1 MKKTAKTVALLVS
14 ILMLIAMAGC
24 QAATQTP
31 GAASSG
37 SAAEASSAAVSSS
50 PAASDSS
57 AASNSAPAS
66 KDGKTIEVSLLVKK
80 LSSSFWT
87 DMESGVKDACQEL
100 GWTLRPT
107 LCPITPDSNEEQI
120 KLLEQDLLDP
130 PDLYIL
136 CPADSKGIAPAI
148 QEINKVGVP
157 IINVNTRIANDDKS
171 LDVKAFV
178 GVDCRQISNQL
189 SEEMVKYVNG
199 KANMIILQGTTGSQT
214 GIDYYEGAVEIYKK
228 YPDMKILDSHP
239 ANYARQEGMTVTQ
252 NLLQKYDNIDMIHAC
267 NLEMALG
274 ASVAVEQAG
283 RKGIRIC
290 TVNMSKEGAQAL
302 KDGKI
307 SIIADDNPYNVA
319 RTAIKTGKDV
329 LDGKTVNGDVICPAT
344 LVQDGTDVAKQYYEK
359 YGIK

>member
-1 MKKTAKTVALLVS
+1 MKKVVLRILAIMTVLTMLVGLAACGAAPQTSATTAAATTAAVTTAGSGAAAATTAKATTAAGKS
-14 ILMLIAMAGC
+14 I
-24 QAATQTP
+24 
-31 GAASSG
+31 
-37 SAAEASSAAVSSS
+37 
-50 PAASDSS
+50 
-57 AASNSAPAS
+57 
-66 KDGKTIEVSLLVKK
+66 KVSLLVKK

-87 DMESGVKDACQEL
+87 DVEDGVKAACKEL

-130 PDLYIL
+130 PDVYIL

-148 QEINKVGVP
+148 QQINKAKIP
-157 IINVNTRIANDDKS
+157 IINVNTRIIGDG

-189 SEEMVKYVNG
+189 SEAMTKYMKE
-199 KANMIILQGTTGSQT
+199 KANMVILQGTTGSQT

-228 YPDMKILDSHP
+228 YPGMVILDSQVG
-239 ANYARQEGMTVTQ
+239 NYQRQLGMTVTQ
-252 NLLQKYDNIDMIHAC
+252 NLLQKYANIDMIHAC

-274 ASVAVEQAG
+274 AAVAVEQAN
-283 RKGIRIC
+283 RKGIKIC

-319 RTAIKTGKDV
+319 YTSVKTAKEVLEGKKFTSDI
-329 LDGKTVNGDVICPAT
+329 ICPAT
-344 LVQDGTDVAKQYYEK
+344 MVQEGTPVAQQYYDK

>member
-1 MKKTAKTVALLVS
+1 MIVS
-14 ILMLIAMAGC
+14 AMLMFL
-24 QAATQTP
+24 
-31 GAASSG
+31 ASC
-37 SAAEASSAAVSSS
+37 SAAPQSTPSTA
-50 PAASDSS
+50 
-57 AASNSAPAS
+57 APAGTTTGSGATTASAS
-66 KDGKTIEVSLLVKK
+66 KATTAAPGKNVEVSLLVKK

-87 DMESGVKDACQEL
+87 DVEDGVKAACKEL

-148 QEINKVGVP
+148 QQINKAGVP
-157 IINVNTRIANDDKS
+157 IINVNTRIVGEG

-178 GVDCRQISNQL
+178 GVDCRQIANQL
-189 SEEMVKYVNG
+189 SEAMTTYMNS

-214 GIDYYEGAVEIYKK
+214 GIDYYEGAVEVYKK
-228 YPDMKILDSHP
+228 YPNMVILDSQVG
-239 ANYARQEGMTVTQ
+239 NYQRQLGMTVTQ
-252 NLLQKYDNIDMIHAC
+252 NLLQKYANIDMIYAS

-274 ASVAVEQAG
+274 ATVAVEQAN
-283 RKGIRIC
+283 RKGIKIC

-307 SIIADDNPYNVA
+307 HIIADDNPYNVA
-319 RTAIKTGKDV
+319 YTAVKTAKESLEGK
-329 LDGKTVNGDVICPAT
+329 KFTSDVICPAT
-344 LVQDGTDVAKQYYEK
+344 MVIEGTAVAQQYYTK